1 MNRTDDQIRKDVI
14 DYVPRWY
21 EQFPEVIEILDARA
35 EEFIKLNTE
44 IKDVLD
50 QFFVDRATWGLDA
63 WEKVF
68 GITHSEPR
76 SYEER
81 RSVIKSHMRGAGTT
95 TLTMIKAVA
104 ESYDGGQVEVTN
116 DYANYKIIIKF
127 ISTKGIPSNI
137 EDTEKALRDII
148 PAHLAIDF
156 VFTFLTWD
164 ELDQANLTWDELD
177 ALGLTWDEFELFNP
191 NV

>member
-50 QFFVDRATWGLDA
+50 QFFVNRATWGLDA

-95 TLTMIKAVA
+95 TLTMIKSVA
-104 ESYDGGQVEVTN
+104 ESYDGGEVEVEN
-116 DYANYKIIIKF
+116 DPENYVVTITF
-127 ISTKGIPSNI
+127 IGTRGVPSNLS
-137 EDTEKALRDII
+137 DTERALREIV
-148 PAHLAIDF
+148 PAHLAIEF
-156 VFTFLTWD
+156 KFTYLNWN
-164 ELDQANLTWDELD
+164 ELDIANLTWDELD
-177 ALGLTWDEFELFNP
+177 ALNLTWDEFERYRF
-191 NV
+191 V

>member
-1 MNRTDDQIRKDVI
+1 MLNRTDDQIRKDVI

-50 QFFVDRATWGLDA
+50 QFFVNRATWGLDA

-95 TLTMIKAVA
+95 TLTMIKSVA
-104 ESYDGGQVEVTN
+104 ESYDGGEVEVEN
-116 DYANYKIIIKF
+116 DPENYVVTITF
-127 ISTKGIPSNI
+127 IGTRGVPSNLS
-137 EDTEKALRDII
+137 DTERALREII
-148 PAHLAIDF
+148 PAHLAIEF
-156 VFTFLTWD
+156 KFTYLNWN
-164 ELDQANLTWDELD
+164 ELDIANLTWDELD
-177 ALGLTWDEFELFNP
+177 ALNLTWDEFERYRF
-191 NV
+191 V

>member
-50 QFFVDRATWGLDA
+50 QFFVNRATWGLDA

-95 TLTMIKAVA
+95 TLTMIKSVA
-104 ESYDGGQVEVTN
+104 ESYDGGEVEVEN
-116 DYANYKIIIKF
+116 DPENYVVTITF
-127 ISTKGIPSNI
+127 IGTRGVPSNLS
-137 EDTEKALRDII
+137 DTERALREII
-148 PAHLAIDF
+148 PAHLAIEF
-156 VFTFLTWD
+156 KFTYLNWN
-164 ELDQANLTWDELD
+164 ELDIANLTWDELD
-177 ALGLTWDEFELFNP
+177 ALNLTWDEFERYRF
-191 NV
+191 V

>member
-50 QFFVDRATWGLDA
+50 QFFVNRATWGLDA

-95 TLTMIKAVA
+95 TLTMIKSVA
-104 ESYDGGQVEVTN
+104 ESYDGGEVEVEN
-116 DYANYKIIIKF
+116 DPENYVVTITF
-127 ISTKGIPSNI
+127 IGTRGVPSNLS
-137 EDTEKALRDII
+137 DTERALREII
-148 PAHLAIDF
+148 PAHLAIEF
-156 VFTFLTWD
+156 KFTYLNWN
-164 ELDQANLTWDELD
+164 ELDIANLTWDELD
-177 ALGLTWDEFELFNP
+177 ALNLTWDEFERYRFI
-191 NV
+191 

>member
-76 SYEER
+76 PYEER
-81 RSVIKSHMRGAGTT
+81 RSVIKSHIRGAGTT
-95 TLTMIKAVA
+95 TLMMIKSVA
-104 ESYDGGQVEVTN
+104 ESYDGGEVEVEN
-116 DYANYKIIIKF
+116 DPENYVVTITF
-127 ISTKGIPSNI
+127 IGTRGVPSNLS
-137 EDTEKALRDII
+137 DTERALREII
-148 PAHLAIDF
+148 PAHLAIEF
-156 VFTFLTWD
+156 KFTYLNWN
-164 ELDQANLTWDELD
+164 ELDIANLTWDELD
-177 ALGLTWDEFELFNP
+177 ALNLTWDEFERYRFI
-191 NV
+191 

>member
-1 MNRTDDQIRKDVI
+1 MLNRTDDQIRKDVI

-81 RSVIKSHMRGAGTT
+81 RSVIKSQMRGAGTT
-95 TLTMIKAVA
+95 TLTMIKSVA
-104 ESYDGGQVEVTN
+104 ESYDGGEVEVEN
-116 DYANYKIIIKF
+116 DPENYVVTVTF
-127 ISTKGIPSNI
+127 IGTRGVPSNLS
-137 EDTEKALRDII
+137 DTERALREIV
-148 PAHLAIDF
+148 PAHLAIEF
-156 VFTFLTWD
+156 KFTYLNWN
-164 ELDQANLTWDELD
+164 ELDAANLTWDELD
-177 ALGLTWDEFELFNP
+177 ALNLTWDEFERYRFI
-191 NV
+191 

>member
-81 RSVIKSHMRGAGTT
+81 RSVIKSHIRGAGTT

-104 ESYDGGQVEVTN
+104 ESYDGGEVEVEN
-116 DYANYKIIIKF
+116 DPKNYVVTVTF
-127 ISTKGIPSNI
+127 IGTRGVPSNLS
-137 EDTEKALRDII
+137 DTERALREII
-148 PAHLAIDF
+148 PAHLAIEF
-156 VFTFLTWD
+156 KFTYLNWN
-164 ELDQANLTWDELD
+164 ELDIANLTWDELD
-177 ALGLTWDEFELFNP
+177 ALNLTWDEFERYRF
-191 NV
+191 V